1 MKNGDK
7 RKLKTRQFNFRFS
20 EDEYEKLRI
29 ISVATNLEMADMLRA
44 LILQAYAS
52 LGEDEIRKVKK
63 RAEDSE
69 KARSQILDF
78 DIEKLK
84 RLNKRM
90 RKLVLSLKGKA

>member
-1 MKNGDK
+1 
-7 RKLKTRQFNFRFS
+7 
-20 EDEYEKLRI
+20 
-29 ISVATNLEMADMLRA
+29 VATDLEMADMLRA

-52 LGEDEIRKVKK
+52 LGEDEIRKAKK

-84 RLNKRM
+84 RLNKRIIT
-90 RKLVLSLKGKA
+90 SLKGKA